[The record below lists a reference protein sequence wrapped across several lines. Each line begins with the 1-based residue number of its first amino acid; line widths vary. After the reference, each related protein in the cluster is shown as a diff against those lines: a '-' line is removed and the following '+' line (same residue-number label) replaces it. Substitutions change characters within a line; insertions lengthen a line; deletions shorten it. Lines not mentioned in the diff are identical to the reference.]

1 MRFHVSEKFKNLQE
15 RPSQG
20 RLANTLKSTDIVTF
34 PDHDL
39 MRDIATF
46 WHSIQTISEHQTM
59 QQNMV
64 NATTAQPNTAD
75 QIYIS
80 TSMLQT

>member
-46 WHSIQTISEHQTM
+46 
-59 QQNMV
+59 
-64 NATTAQPNTAD
+64 
-75 QIYIS
+75 
-80 TSMLQT
+80 